1 MGDISLSLVLR
12 PFDYLIQFQRSDS
25 SIAIGWFPND
35 YDASFLDSSLGSCK
49 SKVKFV
55 KIENE
60 RILEIGYIADKHAK
74 LFENCDN
81 KKDFKRSIINLVS
94 KYLDYNF
101 SYIDYPVDSKSLT
114 SSGFCVKLFRDL
126 GFNVTVPGRV
136 IGFTKKIVIPSADKH
151 LTADMYKD
159 ITTQSEYYQ
168 TIDDK
173 NYCVLYI
180 DGDLVKLFDTSII
193 ERDITYDGVIDYIDD
208 TAPQSPYY
216 ETRYTYSTSHTR
228 DVEHDIS
235 TSEFLESKTSS
246 DQTEYSG
253 YSNKDDTDDNVG
265 NSVDVDIS
273 SITGNIDE
281 TEPNNIH
288 DIASPDGQHKVS
300 AKLQEIEQS
309 MHSYKID
316 PSKIR
321 SRFLNT
327 FANPNDST
335 DENPI
340 NSLVI
345 NFPVQYTNGSLS
357 IALIAGLLFFAL
369 VVILILVLIP
379 YKRK

>member
-12 PFDYLIQFQRSDS
+12 PFDYLVRFQGSELS
-25 SIAIGWFPND
+25 LSVGWFPND
-35 YDASFLDSSLGSCK
+35 YDSSFLDSSLGSCK

-60 RILEIGYIADKHAK
+60 KILEIGYITDKHAN

-81 KKDFKRSIINLVS
+81 KKDFKKSIINLVS
-94 KYLDYNF
+94 KYLDCNF
-101 SYIDYPVDSKSLT
+101 SYIDYPIDSKSLT
-114 SSGFCVKLFRDL
+114 SSGFCVRLFRDL

-136 IGFTKKIVIPSADKH
+136 IGYTKKIVIPSADKY
-151 LTADMYKD
+151 LIADMYKH

-168 TIDDK
+168 TIDDN
-173 NYCVLYI
+173 NYCVLFI
-180 DGDLVKLFDTSII
+180 DGDLFKLSDTSII
-193 ERDITYDGVIDYIDD
+193 ERDISYDGVIDYEDD
-208 TAPQSPYY
+208 DMVPQSPYY
-216 ETRYTYSTSHTR
+216 ETRYTYSTSHTH
-228 DVEHDIS
+228 DIEDDIS

-253 YSNKDDTDDNVG
+253 YSDKVDNNDTVS
-265 NSVDVDIS
+265 NSADVDIS
-273 SITGNIDE
+273 SVTGNIDQIK
-281 TEPNNIH
+281 PNNI
-288 DIASPDGQHKVS
+288 DIASSDGQRNVR
-300 AKLQEIEQS
+300 AKLQEIGQS

-321 SRFLNT
+321 SRLLNT
-327 FANPNDST
+327 LANPNDST

-345 NFPVQYTNGSLS
+345 NFPVQYANGSLS

-379 YKRK
+379 YKKK